1 MKIPS
6 AGLMERDS
14 IAVTLVMAGLTLGV
28 SSFNAAGVGSHE
40 SGDRFVRRV
49 TPSGTGLKT
58 RPVKSSTTKGPTE
71 IGMGGLTSEILR
83 RRCRTGTNRPGAIPR
98 ASVSVGG
105 NLALAGVRKVWRAGR
120 PHIPGRSSGNTL
132 YRRDRRIEDRR

>member
-1 MKIPS
+1 VKIPS

-14 IAVTLVMAGLTLGV
+14 FAVTSVTVGLTLGV
-28 SSFNAAGVGSHE
+28 SSFNAAGVGSHGP
-40 SGDRFVRRV
+40 GDRFVRRM

-71 IGMGGLTSEILR
+71 KGMGGLTSKILR
-83 RRCRTGTNRPGAIPR
+83 RRCQTGTNRPGAIPR

-105 NLALAGVRKVWRAGR
+105 NLALARVRKV
-120 PHIPGRSSGNTL
+120 
-132 YRRDRRIEDRR
+132 